1 MRPTIPDD
9 VPVYTRARSTTHC
22 TITKTMPTRAWRF
35 RRNWSPA
42 ACARSFFLRRR
53 QPMANRNTPHS
64 TKPTHNTPKTPMART
79 SYSST
84 ARCRLPKAPM
94 ACALSPCAILM
105 PPALLP
111 NAARTT
117 NPNRTWCPMCSLRRW
132 ANANI
137 NLLLATST
145 RHSTARRYAI
155 MCTWPILA
163 GHTREHWLIVY

>member
-1 MRPTIPDD
+1 MW
-9 VPVYTRARSTTHC
+9 ASRSTTHC
-22 TITKTMPTRAWRF
+22 TMTKTMPTRAGRF

-42 ACARSFFLRRR
+42 ACARSCFLRRR

-64 TKPTHNTPKTPMART
+64 TKPTHNTPKTPMARA

-94 ACALSPCAILM
+94 ACALSPCAILT

-137 NLLLATST
+137 YLLWRPVPDT
-145 RHSTARRYAI
+145 RRHAGTRLCARGRS
-155 MCTWPILA
+155 WP
-163 GHTREHWLIVY
+163 GTRESIGLLFIEAIDPLRPI